1 MPKNAVSFSIG
12 APDKKTE
19 TYTVSASLHQFIII
33 KAAPVTTVLS
43 FCLPSRA
50 GE

>member
-1 MPKNAVSFSIG
+1 MSKNAVSFSIG

-19 TYTVSASLHQFIII
+19 TYTVSASLHQFII
-33 KAAPVTTVLS
+33 KAAPVRTVLS